1 MVLSLTPLERTEIRW
16 APGEREACLATL
28 PLTEEE
34 AVREARRADERAMF
48 LRGGIIPIHTGR
60 YLELEDLPV
69 LAQGNLGG
77 AFVSHHDLLRLAL
90 ARHGEAALPT
100 LLRVFATWPREVM
113 AVLDRVDATAVASFL
128 GSLGGNLAG
137 FLDLWAR
144 SHAETAA
151 LALLPAA
158 LGPDGEP
165 RNAALKTLRLLRK
178 HGEHAAIAKAGRAY
192 GETATTELDALFAP
206 PPLPPKAPKIP
217 GFVAVDALPVL
228 TADGEPLPRQALD
241 RLLQLSTLLPQE
253 CARAALDTALPELD
267 RGPLADLAEALLRQW
282 LAADAPTKEK
292 WVLYAAALLGDDRAV
307 RALVARLGEWSE
319 AGLAARAKLA
329 LDAVVSIGSDVALMH
344 VSFLTRSKGSLK
356 KAAAAALE
364 RYRES
369 AGLSEDELADRTVPD
384 LGLDARGTMSFDY
397 GARSYRAGFDED
409 LQPYVVDHAGTR
421 ASALPRPTKADDPA
435 KAARAQELW
444 RALKAETKALA
455 AAEMRRLE
463 RAMVRG
469 RTWDRAAFERY
480 FLTHPLMQ
488 HLARRLVWGIEDA
501 GGPSTFRIA
510 EDGTLST
517 DRDEA
522 FTLPDRARMCI
533 VHPLAIG
540 AEVRARWSTL
550 LADYRI
556 IQPFDQIGRELF
568 TPTPEE
574 RGASTTDR
582 WKGRVALGERFFSLK
597 HRGWRFADYD
607 MSKPVGD
614 ETFPIEA
621 TLRTEPG
628 LHFLSGKPEDQ
639 TLGELSLGTSKE
651 GAVPTFG
658 DVHPIAASELFR
670 DVDALLRRT

>member
-1 MVLSLTPLERTEIRW
+1 
-16 APGEREACLATL
+16 
-28 PLTEEE
+28 
-34 AVREARRADERAMF
+34 MF
-48 LRGGIIPIHTGR
+48 LRGGIIPIQTGR

-90 ARHGEAALPT
+90 ARDGAAALPT
-100 LLRVFATWPREVM
+100 LFQVFVTWPREVM
-113 AVLDRVDATAVASFL
+113 AVLHRVDATSVAAFL
-128 GSLGGNLAG
+128 RSLPGNFVG
-137 FLDLWAR
+137 YFDIWAR
-144 SHAETAA
+144 GHAETAA

-158 LGPDGEP
+158 LGPDGDA

-178 HGEHAAIAKAGRAY
+178 NGDQRAIEAAGQAY
-192 GETATTELDALFAP
+192 GDAAVAEIEALFAP

-217 GFVAVDALPVL
+217 AFVDLEALPSV
-228 TADGEPLPRQALD
+228 TTGGEPLPREAML

-253 CARAALDTALPELD
+253 CARAVVDSILPALD

-282 LAADAPTKEK
+282 IAAEAPTKEK

-344 VSFLTRSKGSLK
+344 VSFLTRSKGGLK
-356 KAAAAALE
+356 KAAAAALD
-364 RYRES
+364 RYREG

-384 LGLDARGTMSFDY
+384 LGLDARGTMCFDY
-397 GARSYRAGFDED
+397 GPRSYRAGFDQD
-409 LQPYVVDHAGTR
+409 LQPYVVDHEGAR
-421 ASALPRPTKADDPA
+421 ASALPRPNKADDPE

-455 AAEMRRLE
+455 AAEVRRLE

-469 RTWDRAAFERY
+469 RTWDRPAFERY

-488 HLARRLVWGIEDA
+488 HLARRLVWGVDGA
-501 GGPSTFRIA
+501 HGPWTFRIA
-510 EDGTLST
+510 EDATLST
-517 DRDEA
+517 DQDEPYQ
-522 FTLPDRARMCI
+522 LPEGPRIRI
-533 VHPLAIG
+533 VHPLALT
-540 AEVRARWSTL
+540 AEVRGRWSTL

-556 IQPFDQIGRELF
+556 IQPFEQIGRELF
-568 TPTPEE
+568 APTAEE
-574 RGASTTDR
+574 RGASTTER
-582 WKGRVALGERFFSLK
+582 WKGRIALGERFFSLK

-607 MSKPVGD
+607 MGKSVGD
-614 ETFPIEA
+614 ETLAIEA

-628 LHFLSGKPEDQ
+628 LQFLAGKPEDQ
-639 TLGELSLGTSKE
+639 TLGALSLGTSTE
-651 GAVPTFG
+651 GATPTFG
-658 DVHPIAASELFR
+658 DLHPIAASELFR
-670 DVDALLRRT
+670 DVDALLRQS